1 MKIGLIAAVSTIAG
15 ALAFASFTSTS
26 DADEPCQRTDFKT
39 EMVRDACKAGGQKAA
54 KDVMKKFNKDNNIKS
69 CNQCHSKLAPT
80 YELKDD
86 GLEQFAKLGGKL
98 IDAKGGAKAKDAP
111 KAAPKAEGKGGG
123 GGAGTGGGGGAGTGG
138 GGGKPPA
145 K

>member
-1 MKIGLIAAVSTIAG
+1 MKIGLIAAISTLAG
-15 ALAFASFTSTS
+15 ALAFATLTTSPAES
-26 DADEPCQRTDFKT
+26 AGDCVHTDFKT

-69 CNQCHSKLAPT
+69 CNQCHSKLAPN

-86 GLEQFAKLGGKL
+86 GLDQFAKLGGKL
-98 IDAKGGAKAKDAP
+98 IKGA
-111 KAAPKAEGKGGG
+111 GGG
-123 GGAGTGGGGGAGTGG
+123 KGTGGGGGGGTGG
-138 GGGKPPA
+138 GK